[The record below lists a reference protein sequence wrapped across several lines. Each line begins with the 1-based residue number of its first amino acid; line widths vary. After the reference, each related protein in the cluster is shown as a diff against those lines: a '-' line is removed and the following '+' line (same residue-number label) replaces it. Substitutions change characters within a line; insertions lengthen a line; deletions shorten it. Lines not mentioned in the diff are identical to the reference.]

1 MLDRL
6 NRTIDYLRVSITDR
20 CNFRCAYCMPPEG
33 VKQLNHSE
41 ILSYEEFLRIISILS
56 KNGIRKIRI
65 TGGEPLVRKGV
76 TDFIREIAKIR
87 LITDIALTTN
97 GSLLTGM
104 ATELKAAGLS
114 RVNISL
120 DTIDAGKFEA
130 VTGRKKLQATLSGI
144 QSAFEAGLNPVK
156 LNVVL
161 TEAFTEADLAYFI
174 DQVYHYPVSVRFIE
188 YMPIGTSSIGPG
200 LPVET
205 VKRLLNEAGGG
216 LLEPAQAP
224 AGNGPA
230 KYYRLPKSKGMFG
243 FITPISEHFCAFCNR
258 IRLTADGRFKPCLL
272 SNCEFDVKGPLRAGA
287 ADKEISDIFFRAIQE
302 KPSSHTLCR
311 TSGHPEFWRQMSQI
325 GG

>member
-6 NRTIDYLRVSITDR
+6 NRAIDYLRVSITDR

-33 VKQLNHSE
+33 VEQLHHSE

-56 KNGIRKIRI
+56 GNGIRKVRI

-76 TDFIREIAKIR
+76 TDFIREIAKIQR
-87 LITDIALTTN
+87 ITDISLTTN
-97 GSLLTGM
+97 GSLLAGM

-114 RVNISL
+114 RVNVSL
-120 DTIDAGKFEA
+120 DTIDADKFEA
-130 VTGRKKLQATLSGI
+130 VTGRNKLQATLNGI

-161 TEAFTEADLAYFI
+161 TEALAEADLAYFI
-174 DQVYHYPVSVRFIE
+174 DMVYYYPVAIRFIE
-188 YMPIGTSSIGPG
+188 YMPIGISRIGPG
-200 LPVET
+200 LSVDI
-205 VKRLLNEAGGG
+205 VKRFLNEAGAGA
-216 LLEPAQAP
+216 LEPAQA

-230 KYYRLPKSKGMFG
+230 KYYRLPKAKGMFG

-258 IRLTADGRFKPCLL
+258 IRLTADGKFKPCLL
-272 SNCEFDVKGPLRAGA
+272 SNGEFDIKGPLRAGA
-287 ADKEISDIFFRAIQE
+287 GDTEIADIFFNAIQA
-302 KPSSHTLCR
+302 KPSGHTLYH
-311 TSGHPEFWRQMSQI
+311 SNSNPEFGRKMSQI